1 MTTSDRELIPRKLK
15 RRAKKFGSRFAF
27 EFFVEV
33 MHDQIVKALQKYLSS
48 IQPEDIR
55 SMVRKGRF
63 PPLEKLDFTALGDNI
78 EHLEK
83 ISLVR
88 LMEFIAEA
96 RPDLATAIQDM
107 GMPGARYIAKLRLHL
122 LDQIKHPEKE
132 LAKSIEYK
140 AKEEM
145 ALATC
150 DKCGKSWPVPK
161 DKAASIK
168 ECPFCHAGKEEGI
181 AQPDES

>member
-33 MHDQIVKALQKYLSS
+33 MHDQIVEALQKYLSS

-55 SMVRKGRF
+55 SMVRKSRF
-63 PPLEKLDFTALGDNI
+63 PLEKLDFTVLGDNI

-88 LMEFIAEA
+88 LMEFVAEA

-107 GMPGARYIAKLRLHL
+107 GMPGAKYIAKLRLHV

-132 LAKSIEYK
+132 LAKSTEYAPK
-140 AKEEM
+140 GKM
-145 ALATC
+145 KLATC
-150 DKCGKSWPVPK
+150 DKCGNSWPVPEAE
-161 DKAASIK
+161 AASIV
-168 ECPFCHAGKEEGI
+168 ECPFCKAGKEEGT